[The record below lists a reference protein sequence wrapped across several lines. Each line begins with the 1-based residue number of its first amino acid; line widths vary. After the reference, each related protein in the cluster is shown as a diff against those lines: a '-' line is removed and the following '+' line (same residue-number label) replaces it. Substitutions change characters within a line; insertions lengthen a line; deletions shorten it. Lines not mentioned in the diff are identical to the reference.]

1 MEDTK
6 TASIGRLGGKSCSY
20 ILPEDATFDD
30 LVATAQETLRKGETL
45 TVSGDIVDGNDVFEH
60 GDEVVIMPSTT
71 GA

>member
-20 ILPEDATFDD
+20 ILPEGATFND
-30 LVATAQETLRKGETL
+30 LVAQAQETLRKGETL
-45 TVSGDIVDGNDVFEH
+45 TLDGEPVDGKDEFDH